1 MGTGRGRSLAD
12 RSALSGIGSPVDP
25 SGPPRARASAPARP
39 HAQHCW
45 IEDHPG
51 SPGRWPGL
59 LVEWRRGGRH
69 GWQGR
74 VVWAVDDGDG
84 RSVLLE
90 AWVDAAHLAVADRP

>member
-1 MGTGRGRSLAD
+1 MASGRGRSLAD
-12 RSALSGIGSPVDP
+12 RSALSGIGTGPDP
-25 SGPPRARASAPARP
+25 AATRGSGATARP

-45 IEDHPG
+45 VEDHPG

-84 RSVLLE
+84 CSVLLE
-90 AWVDAAHLAVADRP
+90 AWVDASHLAVADRP